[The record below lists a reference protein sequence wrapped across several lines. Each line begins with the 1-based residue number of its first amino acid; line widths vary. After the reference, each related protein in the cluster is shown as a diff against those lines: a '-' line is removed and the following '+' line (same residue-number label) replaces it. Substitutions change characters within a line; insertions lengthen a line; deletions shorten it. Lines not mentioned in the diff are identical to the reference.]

1 MKRKTYL
8 LLLIPL
14 LVLTSCF
21 NDDNINKAPIDQLPP
36 PTQSGKYTFGC
47 LVNGE
52 AMIPN
57 NTMYMSAHYEGAGF
71 IDIGGSMDK
80 NELNQNIT
88 LIVVDPIT
96 MNQRYNLN
104 NYPNQVA
111 RYISFSENIPTCYY
125 DFENTYEG
133 WIEFSKFDT
142 INKIVSGTF
151 EFSTVIE
158 NCDTISVTNGRFDLP
173 LRN

>member
-57 NTMYMSAHYEGAGF
+57 NTMYMSAHYEGAGR
-71 IDIGGSMDK
+71 DS
-80 NELNQNIT
+80 
-88 LIVVDPIT
+88 
-96 MNQRYNLN
+96 
-104 NYPNQVA
+104 
-111 RYISFSENIPTCYY
+111 C
-125 DFENTYEG
+125 
-133 WIEFSKFDT
+133 
-142 INKIVSGTF
+142 
-151 EFSTVIE
+151 
-158 NCDTISVTNGRFDLP
+158 
-173 LRN
+173 